1 MRPRYPSWASA
12 SRAHGYDV
20 VCVPRGVR
28 VKGRRYCIG
37 TSRYTLRPVTKKILI
52 LPPHDLWPAWTGAP
66 PVDAEDRELP
76 YRLLSSR
83 GYPHRRID
91 TFGRPWNPAAGSAPI
106 LHALDSLRALRILL
120 FRRGSAVVVCNFES
134 SALVLLLL
142 RRLLRFRAKV
152 VVIDVGGLGWR
163 LRRLIQDWVVPR
175 ADAVLVYSEHQAAIV
190 RATWPGTRRVWP
202 VLAQVDCRFFWQ
214 AEDCPAGP
222 VLSIGDDA
230 SRDYATLLQ
239 AVEGL
244 VHPVVIRTRQALSST
259 PPANVTV
266 LAEGLP
272 MGGYRDLVASAAI
285 VVLPLHPTSTPGG
298 VSALVQAMGSGKAVV
313 VSASPGI
320 AEYVRDG
327 EDGLVVPP
335 HDPAALRAA
344 ILRLLGN
351 DALRQRL
358 GAAARQ
364 SAERRFSYQAWAR
377 QLEAVLDEVVAAD
390 PCPARSP

>member
-1 MRPRYPSWASA
+1 M
-12 SRAHGYDV
+12 
-20 VCVPRGVR
+20 
-28 VKGRRYCIG
+28 
-37 TSRYTLRPVTKKILI
+37 TKQILI
-52 LPPHDLWPAWTGAP
+52 LPPHDLWPAWTGVA

-106 LHALDSLRALRILL
+106 LHALDPLRALRVLL
-120 FRRGSAVVVCNFES
+120 FGRRSAAVVCNFES

-163 LRRLIQDWVVPR
+163 LRRLIQDRVVPR
-175 ADAVLVYSEHQAAIV
+175 ADAVLVYSEHQATIV
-190 RATWPGTRRVWP
+190 RATWPSTRRVWA
-202 VLAQVDCRFFWQ
+202 VLAQVDCRFFHQ
-214 AEDCPAGP
+214 AEDCPDGP
-222 VLSIGDDA
+222 VLAIGDDA

-239 AVEGL
+239 AAEGL
-244 VHPVVIRTRQALSST
+244 GHPVVIRTRQVLPATL
-259 PPANVTV
+259 PPDVTV
-266 LAEGLP
+266 LAQGLP
-272 MGGYRDLVASAAI
+272 MDAYRDLIASSAI

-327 EDGLVVPP
+327 EDGLIVPP

-344 ILRLLGN
+344 ILRLLGD
-351 DALRQRL
+351 DALRLRL
-358 GAAARQ
+358 ATAARR
-364 SAERRFSYQAWAR
+364 SAEQRFSYEAWAR
-377 QLEAVLDEVVAAD
+377 QLEAVLDEVAAVSLH
-390 PCPARSP
+390 PGRSP